1 MATREFQQKSVSTH
15 SKNDLDNCP
24 GGHRIKVYGLSFP
37 PERLSAAGIRN
48 MSKEVIGVET
58 HPGDIMP
65 TR

>member
-1 MATREFQQKSVSTH
+1 MATREFQQKYVSTH

-24 GGHRIKVYGLSFP
+24 GGHLVKVYGLSFP

-48 MSKEVIGVET
+48 MSKEALGVGT
-58 HPGDIMP
+58 RPGDIIP